1 MGCGPSK
8 PDLVIVQHEL
18 GMSEKEAKESFNGF
32 KKQTG
37 SSKIKLDKFTKFVS
51 SLNTNKGKCLVNNVY
66 CLCNFSF
73 NIHMYYVGR
82 YVC

>member
-51 SLNTNKGKCLVNNVY
+51 SLNTNKGKCLKQ
-66 CLCNFSF
+66 CLLFMQF
-73 NIHMYYVGR
+73 FFQYTYVLW
-82 YVC
+82 

>member
-37 SSKIKLDKFTKFVS
+37 SSKIKLDKFTKFVA
-51 SLNTNKGKCLVNNVY
+51 SLNTNKGGCLLFVQF
-66 CLCNFSF
+66 FSWY
-73 NIHMYYVGR
+73 MYYVGR

>member
-37 SSKIKLDKFTKFVS
+37 SSKVKLDKFTKFVS
-51 SLNTNKGKCLVNNVY
+51 SLNTNKGECFAKIFFKSMFAKRGTN
-66 CLCNFSF
+66 
-73 NIHMYYVGR
+73 
-82 YVC
+82 

>member
-37 SSKIKLDKFTKFVS
+37 SSKVKLDKFTKFVS
-51 SLNTNKGKCLVNNVY
+51 SLNTNKGECFAKK
-66 CLCNFSF
+66 NFLK
-73 NIHMYYVGR
+73 
-82 YVC
+82 YVCSKGY